1 MCGIFGQVNR
11 NSSVDQKLLT
21 ICTNAISSRGPD
33 SSGVFVDGNVGLG
46 FRRLAI
52 VDLSETGNQPMRNSD
67 SNLIIIFNG
76 EIYNYLDLKKNLSPD
91 TKFRGTSDTE
101 VILNTYEQKGTSALE
116 ELEGMFGL
124 CIYDKRNKKLVLAR
138 DHFGKKP
145 LYYYK
150 DENTFVFASE
160 IKAILA
166 VDSVKKKLE
175 IDPLS
180 LNKYLFYGYVP
191 SPHSIFKQ
199 IKKINPGTIREFSI
213 STWDFVS
220 EKKIWNLEDIETN
233 NSLKEEEILSKLDVL
248 LESSVKKRLMADV
261 PLGMFLSGGL
271 DSTLVSYYLGKLS
284 PNTKTYTVSY
294 GKNPDIDESK
304 YAKMAADK
312 FGLQNVSCEFDS
324 ALVKDTF
331 LEIMNYLDEPMA
343 DAGIVPLYFISKQSK
358 KDFTVVLSGD
368 GGDEVFGGYTK
379 YKAQQNIEHLSWMS
393 AFSKPISKYVPESSP
408 FHKLLSSFSLPFEQ
422 RQFIFGSGSFLSD
435 EVSKLMINSYPLDS
449 VFEDAKRYN
458 DAFKQSDLINRSLYL
473 DCKIQLPDWYLVKGD
488 RATMANSQ
496 EMRNPLLDKHLA
508 EYLFSLP
515 GDWKIRNGVS
525 KYLEKKLLEKHFDKD
540 FVNRPKR
547 GFGIPLDKWIKGELK
562 DVFEEYLFKKN
573 DYFNQEY
580 IHSLYNNHLN
590 DVENNQFKLLRIFA
604 FNYFVEK
611 WL

>member
-11 NSSVDQKLLT
+11 NSAVNPDL
-21 ICTNAISSRGPD
+21 INVCTTAISSRGPD

-52 VDLSETGNQPMRNSD
+52 VDLSETGNQPMQSSD
-67 SNLIIIFNG
+67 IAIVFNG
-76 EIYNYLDLKKNLSPD
+76 EIYNYLDLKKSLLID

-101 VILNTYEQKGTSALE
+101 VILKSYEQKGIAVLE

-124 CIYDKRNKKLVLAR
+124 CIYDKREKRLVLAR
-138 DHFGKKP
+138 DPFGKKP

-150 DENTFVFASE
+150 DEETFVFASE

-166 VDSVKKKLE
+166 ADTVKKKLE

-180 LNKYLFYGYVP
+180 LNKFLFYGYIP
-191 SPHSIFKQ
+191 SPNSIFKQ
-199 IKKINPGTIREFSI
+199 IKKVNPGTIMEFSI
-213 STWDFVS
+213 DAWDFVS
-220 EKKIWNLEDIETN
+220 EKKIWNLENIEIN

-248 LESSVKKRLMADV
+248 LDSSIKKRLMADV

-312 FGLQNVSCEFDS
+312 FGLQNVSCEFDFTM
-324 ALVKDTF
+324 VKDTF

-379 YKAQQNIEHLSWMS
+379 YKAQQNIEQLSWLS
-393 AFSKPISKYVPESSP
+393 FISKPASKFIPRNNP
-408 FHKLLSSFSLPFEQ
+408 FHKLLSGFDLPFEQ

-435 EVSKLMINSYPLDS
+435 EVSNLMINNYPMDT
-449 VFEDAKRYN
+449 VFEDAKRYS
-458 DAFKQSDLINRSLYL
+458 DSFKQKDLINKSLYL

-496 EMRNPLLDKHLA
+496 EMRNPLLDKPLA
-508 EYLFSLP
+508 EYLFSLS
-515 GDWKIRNGVS
+515 GDWKIHNGVS
-525 KYLEKKLLEKHFDKD
+525 KYLEKKLLEKHFDKE

-547 GFGIPLDKWIKGELK
+547 GFGIPLDKWIKSELK
-562 DVFEEYLFKKN
+562 DVFEGYLFKKN
-573 DYFNQEY
+573 DYFNQDY

-590 DVENNQFKLLRIFA
+590 DVENNQFKLLRVFA
-604 FNYFVEK
+604 FNYFMEK